1 MKLDEFCR
9 GILFSD
15 QITQKLFIPDKVEIT
30 QYRELDSPPATPGRP
45 KKLRMNRTEM
55 TKVFF
60 PGQDDLQHPVS
71 RGLILHFFANHELL
85 AMELMAL
92 TLLKFPDADE
102 KFRAGILKTIHDEQT
117 HLSMYIARMKELG
130 VSFGDFPVN
139 GFFWSQ
145 LSGIKTTTE
154 YTALMSMTFEQAN
167 LDFALF
173 YKNLFEK
180 VEDSKTA
187 SLLNKVLEDEI
198 QHVHHGVTWFN
209 RWQNPSG
216 KNDFNQW
223 DNYCHLVKPF
233 SSPSRAKSK
242 MFNREA
248 RIRAGLSKHYIDSLE
263 VYDGAAT
270 RPPRLWVFNPFFE
283 EELLR
288 QPGSDSDFLKSAIE
302 TDLSSLLMFLASP
315 GDAVLSESAPELK
328 FLKQYKKLGVSIPQF
343 LSLESYNN
351 FTSKFSGF
359 EPWGWSERVCKLFQP
374 KVDALTSE
382 SEWQKQRVLSPE
394 DALNTHRALASKSF
408 SQTLLKKFFRLSDPD
423 TPNTQPNEALCG
435 VNCDNV
441 QRIIAQKSAIQ
452 KDGYGQ
458 VIVKAQLGASGRN
471 QLLIKSDELRDKKLA
486 QLENMLRINGT
497 LVVEPFLS
505 KISDLSVLLQ
515 IPRATDKPPKI
526 LGISRFFTKPNRQYS
541 GHLIGSLFTKE
552 ESFLSSEFYRQRYDK
567 KSYSDKLKEAAVFVA
582 HELKKL
588 NYHGPVGID
597 AILYKDD
604 KGDIFLKPIVEIN
617 LRFTMGNIALQLQKF
632 LKKGSVGVWVIRDA
646 KSWKKLKSEM
656 IAGISL
662 DTDNRLKICNDKIES
677 GYIPTNCH
685 KRASNFYIGL
695 FVQVKKT

>member
-1 MKLDEFCR
+1 M
-9 GILFSD
+9 
-15 QITQKLFIPDKVEIT
+15 
-30 QYRELDSPPATPGRP
+30 
-45 KKLRMNRTEM
+45 
-55 TKVFF
+55 
-60 PGQDDLQHPVS
+60 
-71 RGLILHFFANHELL
+71 
-85 AMELMAL
+85 
-92 TLLKFPDADE
+92 
-102 KFRAGILKTIHDEQT
+102 
-117 HLSMYIARMKELG
+117 
-130 VSFGDFPVN
+130 
-139 GFFWSQ
+139 SQ
-145 LSGIKTTTE
+145 LS
-154 YTALMSMTFEQAN
+154 
-167 LDFALF
+167 
-173 YKNLFEK
+173 
-180 VEDSKTA
+180 
-187 SLLNKVLEDEI
+187 
-198 QHVHHGVTWFN
+198 
-209 RWQNPSG
+209 
-216 KNDFNQW
+216 
-223 DNYCHLVKPF
+223 
-233 SSPSRAKSK
+233 
-242 MFNREA
+242 
-248 RIRAGLSKHYIDSLE
+248 
-263 VYDGAAT
+263 
-270 RPPRLWVFNPFFE
+270 
-283 EELLR
+283 
-288 QPGSDSDFLKSAIE
+288 AI
-302 TDLSSLLMFLASP
+302 
-315 GDAVLSESAPELK
+315 
-328 FLKQYKKLGVSIPQF
+328 
-343 LSLESYNN
+343 
-351 FTSKFSGF
+351 
-359 EPWGWSERVCKLFQP
+359 
-374 KVDALTSE
+374 
-382 SEWQKQRVLSPE
+382 
-394 DALNTHRALASKSF
+394 
-408 SQTLLKKFFRLSDPD
+408 
-423 TPNTQPNEALCG
+423 
-435 VNCDNV
+435 
-441 QRIIAQKSAIQ
+441 QKSAIQ

-685 KRASNFYIGL
+685 KRASNFYSGL

>member
-1 MKLDEFCR
+1 MKLDDFCR

-15 QITQKLFIPDKVEIT
+15 QITQKLFIPDHIEINR
-30 QYRELDSPPATPGRP
+30 YRELDSVPMRPGRP
-45 KKLRMNRTEM
+45 KKLRMNQREI
-55 TKVFF
+55 TKVIF
-60 PGQDDLQHPVS
+60 PGQDDLHNPVS

-92 TLLKFPDADE
+92 TLLKFPDAEE

-117 HLSMYIARMKELG
+117 HLSMYITRMKELG

-139 GFFWSQ
+139 GFFWTQ

-180 VEDSKTA
+180 VEDCKTA
-187 SLLNKVLEDEI
+187 FLLNKVLEDEI

-209 RWQNPSG
+209 RWQNPTEKS
-216 KNDFNQW
+216 DFNEW
-223 DNYCHLVKPF
+223 DSYCHLVEPF

-242 MFNREA
+242 IFNREA

-263 VYDGAAT
+263 VYGGAAT

-283 EELLR
+283 EELLIKD
-288 QPGSDSDFLKSAIE
+288 GSDNNFLKSTLE
-302 TDLSSLLMFLASP
+302 MDLSSLLMFLASP
-315 GDAVLSESAPELK
+315 GDTVLSESAPELE
-328 FLKQYKKLGVSIPQF
+328 FLKQYKELGVSIPQF
-343 LSLESYNN
+343 LNLETYNKV
-351 FTSKFSGF
+351 TSKFSGF

-374 KVDALTSE
+374 KIKALTSE

-394 DALNTHRALASKSF
+394 DAQHKNRALASKSF
-408 SQTLLKKFFRLSDPD
+408 SQTLLKKFFRLYDPD
-423 TPNTQPNEALCG
+423 IQNTQLNEAICG
-435 VNCDNV
+435 VNCDNI
-441 QRIIAQKSAIQ
+441 QSIIDQKNEMQ

-471 QLLIKSDELRDKKLA
+471 QLLIKSDELHDKKLA
-486 QLENMLRINGT
+486 QLENMLRINAT
-497 LVVEPFLS
+497 LVVEPFLD
-505 KISDLSVLLQ
+505 KVADLSILIN
-515 IPRATDKPPKI
+515 IPRSTEKPPKI
-526 LGISRFFTKPNRQYS
+526 LGVSRFFTKPNRQYS

-552 ESFLSSEFYRQRYDK
+552 ESFLSSEFYRQRHDK
-567 KSYSDKLKEAAVFVA
+567 KSYSDKLKEAALFVA
-582 HELKKL
+582 RELKKL

-597 AILYKDD
+597 AILYKNN

-617 LRFTMGNIALQLQKF
+617 LRYTMGNIALQLQKF
-632 LKKGSVGVWVIRDA
+632 LTKGSLGVWIIRDA
-646 KSWKKLKSEM
+646 KNWKKLKSEK

-662 DTDNRLKICNDKIES
+662 DIDNRLKICNQKIVS

-685 KRASNFYIGL
+685 KSASQFYSGL
-695 FVQVKKT
+695 FVR